1 MTSGHYVPPSHAG
14 SDWLRDAV
22 GAEEDSQFGV
32 EAVAGFAAE
41 LLAEAEDGFLLGAD
55 DPYLDVEV
63 IALRSVTEGSYR
75 GYAGLLRFQADNA
88 ATFEKFEQRY
98 DVLEVG
104 ERVLATGT
112 IRVRGAGSG
121 VEMDIPAH
129 IAIEFRHGRI
139 SRWHAFGLKAEALKA
154 VGLEE

>member
-1 MTSGHYVPPSHAG
+1 MSEENVELVRTLVAKFL
-14 SDWLRDAV
+14 DLT
-22 GAEEDSQFGV
+22 EEDFGDY
-32 EAVAGFAAE
+32 
-41 LLAEAEDGFLLGAD
+41 L
-55 DPYLDVEV
+55 DPDVEV

-104 ERVLATGT
+104 ERVLATGA
-112 IRVRGAGSG
+112 IRVRGVGSG

-129 IAIEFRHGRI
+129 IVIEFRHGRI

-154 VGLEE
+154 VGLKE

>member
-1 MTSGHYVPPSHAG
+1 MSQENVELVRAFVAKPMLDWTQDEFGDYV
-14 SDWLRDAV
+14 
-22 GAEEDSQFGV
+22 
-32 EAVAGFAAE
+32 
-41 LLAEAEDGFLLGAD
+41 
-55 DPYLDVEV
+55 DPDVEV

-112 IRVRGAGSG
+112 IRVRGVGSG
-121 VEMDIPAH
+121 VEIDIPAH
-129 IAIEFRHGRI
+129 IVIEFRGGRI
-139 SRWHAFGLKAEALKA
+139 SRWHAFRLKAEALHA
-154 VGLEE
+154 VRLEE

>member
-1 MTSGHYVPPSHAG
+1 MSQKNVELVRAFVAQRILDLT
-14 SDWLRDAV
+14 
-22 GAEEDSQFGV
+22 EED
-32 EAVAGFAAE
+32 
-41 LLAEAEDGFLLGAD
+41 LGD
-55 DPYLDVEV
+55 YFDPDVEL

-112 IRVRGAGSG
+112 LRVRGAGSG
-121 VEMDIPAH
+121 VEMDSPAH

-139 SRWHAFGLKAEALKA
+139 SRWHAFGSKAEALKA
-154 VGLEE
+154 LGLAE

>member
-1 MTSGHYVPPSHAG
+1 MPP
-14 SDWLRDAV
+14 
-22 GAEEDSQFGV
+22 
-32 EAVAGFAAE
+32 
-41 LLAEAEDGFLLGAD
+41 
-55 DPYLDVEV
+55 
-63 IALRSVTEGSYR
+63 RSR
-75 GYAGLLRFQADNA
+75 
-88 ATFEKFEQRY
+88 KFEQRY

-154 VGLEE
+154 LGLAE